1 MKALIFN
8 HHPEHTWEIKRA
20 LEACGVDPYIAT
32 SRLAFQEGADYCTVS
47 GEQNDLWLRGPEWY
61 NTSELFDDTFK
72 YSDSLDDGFDYI
84 FTMNRDIAK
93 RINHDP
99 KKLFFI
105 ACVSWDLNDMND
117 LSKYTKITGHYMADR
132 FRAEF
137 VPRFVEVKGNLKKDR
152 NMISQLIGG
161 DNYRH
166 TPWYEDII
174 RMKSKGIPV
183 LIAGSPNQPDGIVM
197 DWDVLPNTSMLTHYK
212 DYGISCTCMLKA
224 LDHGIPVYM
233 TKQQWVTQGISDI
246 PEECF
251 IFADDHSIEEAYN
264 ISLKADNEYIQ
275 NTFRGIKNLKSTS
288 SWMEKIL

>member
-32 SRLAFQEGADYCTVS
+32 NRLTFHEGADYCTVS
-47 GEQNDLWLRGPEWY
+47 DKENDLWLRGPNWY

-72 YSDSLDDGFDYI
+72 YSDSLDEGFDYI

-93 RINHDP
+93 KINHDP
-99 KKLFFI
+99 TKLFFI
-105 ACVSWDLNDMND
+105 AATFILGDLPEMND
-117 LSKYTKITGHYMADR
+117 SSKYTKITGHSSYSQFGAN
-132 FRAEF
+132 F
-137 VPRFVEVKGNLKKDR
+137 VPRFVPVMGNLVKKKY
-152 NMISQLIGG
+152 ITQLMCTW
-161 DNYRH
+161 RSRLF
-166 TPWYEDII
+166 TPELMSLKTKGLDVIVAGTED
-174 RMKSKGIPV
+174 S
-183 LIAGSPNQPDGIVM
+183 PDGIVN
-197 DWDVLPNTSMLTHYK
+197 DWDALSMTSLLVHHK
-212 DYGISCTCMLKA
+212 NYGISCTAILKA
-224 LDHGIPVYM
+224 LECGIPIYT
-233 TKQQWVTQGISDI
+233 TKEHRLFQGIGDI